1 MPETDKKVA
10 MPEYRP
16 GQWFNSPPLTIAGL
30 RGKVVITD
38 FWDYT
43 CVNCLH
49 TLPYMRAWH
58 ERYADKGLVIVGV
71 HAPEFPFAAE
81 AENVQRA
88 LGELGISY
96 PVLLDNDYTT
106 WRAYNNRYWPAK
118 YIGDKDGVLRYFH
131 FGEGGYGET
140 EALIQKLLRQIDPN
154 VDLPEIMEPM
164 RAADEDGAVC
174 YRVTPELYLGY
185 QRGKLG
191 NREGYREERVVN
203 YPGWSG
209 QRRPDVTYLA
219 GSWQAHPE
227 SLEYAGTLEQG
238 EGDIEVDYTAAEVNL
253 VLHPSVAG
261 DDKVY
266 LTLDN
271 QPLPQVAYGK
281 DVKPPSD
288 GDERPYIVISE
299 PRMYRLVNS
308 TEVEQHR
315 LGLHSTAA
323 GVQGYAFT
331 FVSRCK

>member
-1 MPETDKKVA
+1 MPEVEERMR
-10 MPEYRP
+10 MPEYRG
-16 GQWFNSPPLTIAGL
+16 GQWFNSPPLTVAGL
-30 RGKVVITD
+30 HGKVVITD

-96 PVLLDNDYTT
+96 PVLLDNDYAT
-106 WRAYNNRYWPAK
+106 WRAYNNHYWPAK
-118 YIGDKDGVLRYFH
+118 YIGDKDGNLRYYH

-140 EALIQKLLRQIDPN
+140 EALIQKLLREIDPN
-154 VDLPEIMEPM
+154 IDLPEVMEPM
-164 RAADEDGAVC
+164 RAEDAEGAVC

-191 NREGYREERVVN
+191 NREGQRQEQVVN
-203 YPGWSG
+203 YAGWSG
-209 QRRPDVTYLA
+209 QRNPGVIYLA
-219 GSWQAHPE
+219 GSWRNLADAV
-227 SLEYAGTLEQG
+227 EYAGIAEQG
-238 EGDIEVDYTAAEVNL
+238 EGDIEVNYSAAEVNL
-253 VLHPSVAG
+253 VLHPSVQG
-261 DDKVY
+261 NDRLY

-271 QPLPQVAYGK
+271 QPLPPEHYGA
-281 DVKPPSD
+281 DVQPPPD
-288 GDERPYIVISE
+288 GDERPFVVINE

-308 TEVEQHR
+308 AEVEDHR
-315 LGLHSTAA
+315 LGLHTAA
-323 GVQGYAFT
+323 AGLQAYAFT